1 MCGSCCFFR
10 FFVCFVSPRLAE
22 PFALYLETLTDAV
35 AHIRMPAHA
44 LALARSAQ
52 LLQPSSGVTQRQPS
66 ETQTSRQ
73 RMFAFVHYACI
84 FFSALNCF

>member
-10 FFVCFVSPRLAE
+10 FFVCFVSPPLAE

-52 LLQPSSGVTQRQPS
+52 LLQPISGVTLRQP
-66 ETQTSRQ
+66 SRQ